1 MRRTIAGLAML
12 LGSATSSFA
21 QFSMNFD
28 IPGAQIG
35 INVPVYPSLQPI
47 PGYPVYYAPGMSSN
61 YFFYDGL
68 YWVFDGQNWYA
79 SSWYNG
85 PWSLVDPLDVPVFV
99 LRVPVR
105 YYRVPPPYFHGW
117 RTSDAPHWGDHW
129 GQSWT
134 SRRTGWDQWNHG
146 SAPAAAPLPTY
157 QKQYSG
163 SRYPQQPSQQAS
175 LESRNYRYQPRDP
188 VAQQH
193 FQQARTQA
201 AAAPA
206 QQQPAPQQRTAQE
219 QRPVPNAQ
227 SPLNG
232 RQPAP
237 ATREQQA
244 TRQVQERPIPQHPA
258 PQQQAEHR
266 PQPAPAP
273 VRAQPAP
280 KPQAQPQVT
289 QAERKPPQPQVEHKA
304 PPLQVSQAERQPQR
318 PAQAQQPQAHPQE
331 KGEQRKNEPGSEQ
344 NHEGR

>member
-1 MRRTIAGLAML
+1 MRRTIAGLALL

-21 QFSMNFD
+21 QLSMNFD
-28 IPGAQIG
+28 ISGTQIG

-47 PGYPVYYAPGMSSN
+47 PGYPVYYAPGLSSN

-85 PWSLVDPLDVPVFV
+85 PWSLVDPLDVPLFV

-117 RTSDAPHWGDHW
+117 RVSDAPHWGDHW

-134 SRRTGWDQWNHG
+134 SHRNGWDQWNRN
-146 SAPAAAPLPTY
+146 SAPAPAPLPTY
-157 QKQYSG
+157 QRQYSG
-163 SRYPQQPSQQAS
+163 NRYPQQPTQQAS
-175 LESRNYRYQPRDP
+175 LEAHNYRYQPRDR

-206 QQQPAPQQRTAQE
+206 QHQPAAQQRPAM
-219 QRPVPNAQ
+219 NAQ
-227 SPLNG
+227 SPLQG

-237 ATREQQA
+237 TTREAQA
-244 TRQVQERPIPQHPA
+244 PQRQA

-273 VRAQPAP
+273 VRA
-280 KPQAQPQVT
+280 
-289 QAERKPPQPQVEHKA
+289 
-304 PPLQVSQAERQPQR
+304 
-318 PAQAQQPQAHPQE
+318 
-331 KGEQRKNEPGSEQ
+331 
-344 NHEGR
+344 